1 MILNSNR
8 GVDELTEKDLNNI
21 HFLKL
26 EIQRIRK
33 VLSSLSPTG
42 RNVEQKKDYIE
53 FLKRNEAELIR
64 NKTELETLISKID
77 DAEIRLILK
86 LKFVDFRSWNYVAR
100 TMHYDRSTVQKKYKK
115 FINREQNK

>member
-1 MILNSNR
+1 M
-8 GVDELTEKDLNNI
+8 DELTEKDLNNI
-21 HFLKL
+21 HFLAL
-26 EIQRIRK
+26 EVQRIRK
-33 VLSSLSPTG
+33 VLLSLSPTG

-53 FLKRNEAELIR
+53 FLKNNEAELIR
-64 NKTELETLISKID
+64 KKIELETFISQID

-115 FINREQNK
+115 FINRSKNETNY